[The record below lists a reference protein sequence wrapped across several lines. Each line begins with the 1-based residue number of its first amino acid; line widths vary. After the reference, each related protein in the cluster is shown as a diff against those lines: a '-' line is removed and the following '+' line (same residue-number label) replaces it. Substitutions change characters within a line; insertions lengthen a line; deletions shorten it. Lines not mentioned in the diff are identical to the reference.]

1 MKRVLLVGLFAFAST
16 AFAAPSKPVFR
27 TGDRFPVLDL
37 PRVSDGKLVSTSTT
51 HGKKYIIHLFA
62 SW

>member
-1 MKRVLLVGLFAFAST
+1 MKCVVLFLALATFAT
-16 AFAAPSKPVFR
+16 AAPTKPVIK
-27 TGDRFPVLDL
+27 TGERFPVLEL
-37 PRVSDGKLVSTSTT
+37 PRVADGKLVSTSTT